1 MAITRL
7 NTNAFGTSV
16 NLASN
21 VTGTLPTGNG
31 GTGATSFAPGKVLQV
46 VSTALT
52 SVVSISVPDG
62 TTPSNVSGLSVTITP
77 SATTS
82 KIFLTAQVVFTL
94 NNDTYGTL
102 GGVIFQRGTTKL
114 NAGGDNLSGTTVVG
128 QNESAIYG
136 FCTIPLQFLDSPS
149 TTSATTYSVAVKN
162 MIGGDIQGYI
172 NGAKN
177 GSNKGSSTI
186 TAYEIGA

>member
-1 MAITRL
+1 MSIIKPNNNTISAIT
-7 NTNAFGTSV
+7 A
-16 NLASN
+16 
-21 VTGTLPTGNG
+21 LPAAIST
-31 GTGATSFAPGKVLQV
+31 GKVLQV
-46 VSTALT
+46 QSTNLT

-77 SATTS
+77 SATSS

-136 FCTIPLQFLDSPS
+136 FCTIPLQYLDSPS

>member
-1 MAITRL
+1 MAITRIGP
-7 NTNAFGTSV
+7 NQSI

-21 VTGTLPTGNG
+21 ITGTLPTGNG
-31 GTGATSFAPGKVLQV
+31 GTGTTSFAPGKVLQV

-52 SVVSISVPDG
+52 SVVSISTPDG
-62 TTPSNVSGLSVTITP
+62 TSPTNVSGLSVAITP
-77 SATTS
+77 SATSS
-82 KIFLTAQVVFTL
+82 KIFLTAQVVFSL

-102 GGVIFQRGTTKL
+102 GGIILQRGTTKL
-114 NAGGDNLSGTTVVG
+114 NAGGDNVSGTTVVG
-128 QNESAIYG
+128 QNESSVYG

-149 TTSATTYSVAVKN
+149 TTSSTTYSVAVKN
-162 MIGGDIQGYI
+162 MIGGSVQGYV

>member
-1 MAITRL
+1 MALTRL
-7 NTNAFGTSV
+7 NTNAYGSTI
-16 NLASN
+16 NLTSN

-62 TTPSNVSGLSVTITP
+62 TSPTNVSGLSVDITP
-77 SATTS
+77 SSTSS
-82 KIFLTAQVVFTL
+82 KIFLTAQVVFSL

-114 NAGGDNLSGTTVVG
+114 NAGGDSLSGTTVVG
-128 QNESAIYG
+128 QNESSVYG

-149 TTSATTYSVAVKN
+149 TTSSTTYSVAVKN
-162 MIGGDIQGYI
+162 MIGGSVQGYV

-186 TAYEIGA
+186 TAYEIGT

>member
-1 MAITRL
+1 MAISKIGLT
-7 NTNAFGTSV
+7 TGI
-16 NLASN
+16 
-21 VTGTLPTGNG
+21 TGTLPTANG
-31 GTGATSFAPGKVLQV
+31 GTGATSFVSGKVLQV
-46 VSTALT
+46 VSTNLT

-114 NAGGDNLSGTTVVG
+114 NAGGDSLSGTTVVG

-136 FCTIPLQFLDSPS
+136 FCTIPLQYLDSPS

>member
-1 MAITRL
+1 MAIIKPNN
-7 NTNAFGTSV
+7 NTLSA
-16 NLASN
+16 
-21 VTGTLPTGNG
+21 VTALPAAIST
-31 GTGATSFAPGKVLQV
+31 GKVLQV
-46 VSTALT
+46 VSTNLT

-136 FCTIPLQFLDSPS
+136 FCTIPLQYLDSPS